1 MYVMTAHVV
10 VDREEMARAV
20 EIVDSINRR
29 LRGHYKIGHSTLQLE
44 CEVSEEE
51 ERAASPREWGRSAPG
66 EPSGP

>member
-1 MYVMTAHVV
+1 MWQIATNMYVMTAHVV

-44 CEVSEEE
+44 CEVS
-51 ERAASPREWGRSAPG
+51 
-66 EPSGP
+66 